1 MHTTHIMRN
10 AFSAMAIAFLA
21 IVSTQAPAIANSKG
35 EAIADHFIGLLSE
48 YGASDVGYDGAE
60 YDSSTDVTTIYDF
73 RLVNPKEE
81 TEMTIKTL
89 ELRSVDLHAS
99 GSLSAESM
107 VANIL
112 HLVEI
117 DDDTQI
123 SIARMTIL
131 DPLFPLKEEIEDD
144 NKNFV
149 YRLASEVLIED
160 MVVEAEITVPVA
172 RIHISRGQL
181 DGDIPNTMSFVID
194 NLVVQTKDIEDPD
207 TREQLDKYGYR
218 EVDFSFSSNWTWDSG
233 AEIATVGPLRFTVA
247 DMATVTFE
255 MTAGN
260 VTRELLMSLE
270 NEDKLMELAQLLTL
284 VSAHYWV
291 EDDTITDRVI
301 SIISD
306 ESDLSPSTM
315 IGIWV
320 DLSRR
325 QLMDQGMPEDF
336 IKMVVKATE
345 YFLNNPGRM
354 DISANPE
361 TPIPATQLMGSIMF
375 GPAALVPLLN
385 ISVTA
390 E

>member
-1 MHTTHIMRN
+1 MHTTRILRN
-10 AFSAMAIAFLA
+10 AFSALAIAFLA
-21 IVSTQAPAIANSKG
+21 IVTMQAPAIANSEG
-35 EAIADHFIGLLSE
+35 EAIADQFIRLLTE
-48 YGASDVGYDGAE
+48 YGASDVGYDDAE
-60 YDSSTDVTTIYDF
+60 RDSGTDVTTIYNF

-81 TEMTIKTL
+81 TEMTIKAL
-89 ELRSVDLHAS
+89 ELRSVNLHDD

-117 DDDTQI
+117 DDDTLI
-123 SIARMTIL
+123 SITRMTIQ
-131 DPLFPLKEEIEDD
+131 DPLFPLEEEIDKD
-144 NKNFV
+144 NNNFI

-172 RIHISRGQL
+172 RILISRGQL
-181 DGDIPNTMSFVID
+181 DGDIPNNISFVLD

-207 TREQLDKYGYR
+207 SREQLDKFGYE
-218 EVDFSFSSNWTWDSG
+218 EVDFSFSTDWTWDSNN
-233 AEIATVGPLRFTVA
+233 EIATAGPVRFTVA
-247 DMATVTFE
+247 DMGTATFE

-260 VTRELLMSLE
+260 VTRELLTSLE
-270 NEDKLMELAQLLTL
+270 DEDKLMELAQLLTL

-291 EDDTITDRVI
+291 EDDTITDRII
-301 SIISD
+301 SIMSD
-306 ESDLSPSTM
+306 ESDLSPSTL

-345 YFLNNPGRM
+345 YFLNNPGRI
-354 DISANPE
+354 DFSANPE

>member
-1 MHTTHIMRN
+1 MSTTRIIRN
-10 AFSAMAIAFLA
+10 AFSAFAIAFLA

-35 EAIADHFIGLLSE
+35 ESIADHFIELLTE
-48 YGASDVGYDGAE
+48 YGASDVGYDNAE
-60 YDSSTDVTTIYDF
+60 YDSGTDVTTIYNF
-73 RLVNPKEE
+73 KLINPKEE
-81 TEMTIKTL
+81 TEMTIKAL
-89 ELRSVDLHAS
+89 EMRSVNLHAN
-99 GSLSAESM
+99 GSLSAASL
-107 VANIL
+107 VANNL
-112 HLVEI
+112 ELVEI
-117 DDDTQI
+117 DDDTHI
-123 SIARMTIL
+123 SIARMTVQ
-131 DPLFPLKEEIEDD
+131 DPLFPLKEDIDKD
-144 NKNFV
+144 NNNFI
-149 YRLASEVLIED
+149 YRLSSDVLIED
-160 MVVEAEITVPVA
+160 MVVVSDITVPVA
-172 RIHISRGQL
+172 RIHISRGPL
-181 DGDIPNTMSFVID
+181 DGDIPNNMSFGLD
-194 NLVVQTKDIEDPD
+194 NLVIQTKDIEDFD
-207 TREQLDKYGYR
+207 SREQLDKYGYE
-218 EVDFSFSSNWTWDSG
+218 EVDFSFASDWTWDSG
-233 AEIATVGPLRFTVA
+233 SEIATVGPLRFSVA
-247 DMATVTFE
+247 NMGTATFE

-270 NEDKLMELAQLLTL
+270 DEDKIMDLAQLLTL

-301 SIISD
+301 SIMSD
-306 ESDLSPSTM
+306 ESDLSPSTL

-354 DISANPE
+354 DVSANPE